1 MAAGKKKLKT
11 ILWIFL
17 FVVVAGGATIAW
29 IGYTWIYGPSLEI
42 EQEESYLYVHTGWEY
57 EQVKESLTD
66 SGWISNLKA
75 FDWVANRKNLPAHI
89 KPGRYAVFN
98 GMSND
103 SLINLLRSG
112 KQSEVML
119 VVPAKRTLADLAGVL
134 DKELEPDSVEFYQVL
149 SDQNLMD
156 SLGFTPDTWIGMFI
170 PNSYRFF
177 WNTSARQVV
186 VRMHREFLN
195 FWNEER
201 RIKLKSTGLTV
212 DELMTLASIIQDET
226 AKVSDMPII
235 AGVYMNRLSKGIK
248 LQACPTVIYA
258 WGEPRIRRLLNK
270 HLKIDSPYNTY
281 IHSGLPPGP
290 IRMASIQAIDACLN
304 YQRHNY
310 LYFSAKED
318 FSGETVFART
328 YAEHLNNA
336 RKYQRAL
343 NQREIF

>member
-1 MAAGKKKLKT
+1 M
-11 ILWIFL
+11 ILWMVFGAMMI
-17 FVVVAGGATIAW
+17 AGASIAF
-29 IGYTWIYGPSLEI
+29 ILYTWIYRPAISAPDDET
-42 EQEESYLYVHTGWEY
+42 YLYIHTGWEY
-57 EQVKESLTD
+57 DDLNAALAES
-66 SGWISNLKA
+66 GYIKNMKA
-75 FDWVANRKNLPAHI
+75 FDWVAGRKNLEAHI
-89 KPGRYAVFN
+89 HPGRYAIFD

-119 VVPAKRTLADLAGVL
+119 TFQAKRTLADLAGAIA
-134 DKELEPDSVEFYQVL
+134 DQLEPDSVSFYQAL
-149 SDQNLMD
+149 MDTSLMD
-156 SLGFTPDTWIGMFI
+156 SLGFTTQNWIGMFI

-177 WNTSARQVV
+177 WNTSPRQFVE
-186 VRMHREFLN
+186 RMHREFLN

-201 RIKLKSTGLTV
+201 RIKLKSTGLNV

-226 AKVSDMPII
+226 ARVQDMPRI
-235 AGVYMNRLSKGIK
+235 AGVYMNRLDKGIK

-270 HLKIDSPYNTY
+270 HLRIDSPYNTY
-281 IHSGLPPGP
+281 IHRGLPPGP

-304 YQRHNY
+304 YERHNY

-328 YAEHLNNA
+328 YREHLNNA

-343 NQREIF
+343 NEREIY